1 MKGKH
6 THFSILFI
14 LTLLICNT
22 LQAAENDRY
31 TLVTSPDE
39 LADGDEFIIVDY
51 IEKQT
56 VGEYDV
62 LSSTTRFEGCPIKLE
77 EEYAVISDATN
88 TSIFTL
94 EKKLKKDS
102 YIKIKK
108 DGKYYYIAVDNKK
121 GNIQL
126 LDNIEN
132 STNRDLCKTTFTFD
146 PKNKKSKVTIAI
158 GTNKYKYFHGNT
170 SNGTYIWK
178 TYDTP
183 SGSDTYIYKK
193 ASSATNTDITL
204 DGLSA
209 EAKNVD
215 ALNGYEGKIVDKI
228 TINRSFAAD
237 GGWYTLCLPFAL
249 TADDIKTTFKD
260 ALFNEFE
267 SVSVNAQGVAQL
279 KFKKV
284 TETQAGVPYMVLPRN
299 GNTVENP
306 VFTDKTIEKT
316 TPQTIIRTCEASDG
330 EQLSYQFVG
339 VYDPKEVSGENNVR
353 FVGGN
358 QGTELLIPDGKGTMK
373 GLRAYF
379 VFPNNTNGN
388 ITLAKL
394 NVEDDSTTGIN
405 TVLRPEANVTDA
417 NSSAIYTLSGQKVQ
431 KKNNSLI
438 PGMYIQNG
446 KKFIVK

>member
-1 MKGKH
+1 MKSKH
-6 THFSILFI
+6 IHCCILCI
-14 LTLLICNT
+14 IALLMCNE
-22 LQAAENDRY
+22 LKAAVDDRY
-31 TLVTSPDE
+31 TLVTSPSE
-39 LADGDEFIIVDY
+39 LADGDEFIIVDKT
-51 IEKQT
+51 IIAGKECTRT
-56 VGEYDV
+56 VG
-62 LSSTTRFEGCPIKLE
+62 SFKTSRFDGCPVTLE
-77 EEYAVISDATN
+77 GNDAVISDSN
-88 TSIFTL
+88 TTIFVL
-94 EKKLKKDS
+94 EKTEKYS
-102 YIKIKK
+102 YIKTLSE
-108 DGKYYYIAVDNKK
+108 GKYLSGNENKSIIK
-121 GNIQL
+121 LEDKIS
-126 LDNIEN
+126 
-132 STNRDLCKTTFTFD
+132 STNRDLCKVTFNFE
-146 PKNKKSKVTIAI
+146 NKKIEIGSKNYKNFWCYYKND
-158 GTNKYKYFHGNT
+158 GT
-170 SNGTYIWK
+170 SIWNVY
-178 TYDTP
+178 TASSST
-183 SGSDTYIYKK
+183 TYIYKK
-193 ASSATNTDITL
+193 SGSATTVDITL
-204 DGLSA
+204 DGLNSTA
-209 EAKNVD
+209 DNAATLKEYD
-215 ALNGYEGKIVDKI
+215 GKTVDKI
-228 TINRSFAAD
+228 TLKRGFAAD

-249 TADDIKTTFKD
+249 TAKDISETFNG

-284 TETQAGVPYMVLPRN
+284 TETKAGVPYMVLPREVV
-299 GNTVENP
+299 NTP

-316 TPQTIIRTCEASDG
+316 TPQTITRTCKASDG

-339 VYDPKEVSGENNVR
+339 VYDPTVVSSENNVR

-417 NSSAIYTLSGQKVQ
+417 NTSAIYTLSGQKVQ

>member
-1 MKGKH
+1 MKSKH

-14 LTLLICNT
+14 LALLMCNA
-22 LQAAENDRY
+22 LKAAVGDRY
-31 TLVTSPDE
+31 TLVTSTSE
-39 LADGDEFIIVDY
+39 LADRDEFIIVDKT
-51 IEKQT
+51 IIAGKECTRT
-56 VGEYDV
+56 VG
-62 LSSTTRFEGCPIKLE
+62 SFKTSRFDGCPVTLE
-77 EEYAVISDATN
+77 ENDAVISDSN
-88 TSIFTL
+88 TTIFVL
-94 EKKLKKDS
+94 EKTEKYS
-102 YIKIKK
+102 YIKTLSE
-108 DGKYYYIAVDNKK
+108 GKYLSGNEKK
-121 GNIQL
+121 SIIKL
-126 LDNIEN
+126 EDKIS
-132 STNRDLCKTTFTFD
+132 STNRDFC
-146 PKNKKSKVTIAI
+146 KVTFNFENKNNVKIEI
-158 GTNKYKYFHGNT
+158 GSKNYKNFWCNYKNDGP
-170 SNGTYIWK
+170 SIWNVS
-178 TYDTP
+178 TASSST
-183 SGSDTYIYKK
+183 TYIYKK
-193 ASSATNTDITL
+193 SGSATTVDITL
-204 DGLSA
+204 DGLNSTA
-209 EAKNVD
+209 DNAATLK
-215 ALNGYEGKIVDKI
+215 GYDGKIVDKI

-284 TETQAGVPYMVLPRN
+284 TETKAGVPYMVLPREVV
-299 GNTVENP
+299 NTP
-306 VFTDKTIEKT
+306 VFTDKTIKET
-316 TPQTIIRTCEASDG
+316 TPKTITRTCKASDG

-405 TVLRPEANVTDA
+405 TVLRPEANITDA

-431 KKNNSLI
+431 NKNNSLI

>member
-1 MKGKH
+1 MSGAPKKIEIGSKYYKNFWCYYKNDG
-6 THFSILFI
+6 TSIW
-14 LTLLICNT
+14 NV
-22 LQAAENDRY
+22 Y
-31 TLVTSPDE
+31 TAS
-39 LADGDEFIIVDY
+39 
-51 IEKQT
+51 
-56 VGEYDV
+56 
-62 LSSTTRFEGCPIKLE
+62 SST
-77 EEYAVISDATN
+77 
-88 TSIFTL
+88 
-94 EKKLKKDS
+94 
-102 YIKIKK
+102 
-108 DGKYYYIAVDNKK
+108 
-121 GNIQL
+121 
-126 LDNIEN
+126 
-132 STNRDLCKTTFTFD
+132 
-146 PKNKKSKVTIAI
+146 
-158 GTNKYKYFHGNT
+158 
-170 SNGTYIWK
+170 
-178 TYDTP
+178 
-183 SGSDTYIYKK
+183 TYIYKK
-193 ASSATNTDITL
+193 SGSATTVDITL
-204 DGLSA
+204 DGLNSTA
-209 EAKNVD
+209 DNAATLK
-215 ALNGYEGKIVDKI
+215 GYDGKTVDKI
-228 TINRSFAAD
+228 TLKRGFAAD

-249 TADDIKTTFKD
+249 TVNEIKTTFKG

-267 SVSVNAQGVAQL
+267 SVSVNEKGVAQL

-299 GNTVENP
+299 GNTVEDP
-306 VFTDKTIEKT
+306 VFTDKTIKET
-316 TPQTIIRTCEASDG
+316 TPKTITRTCKASDG

-339 VYDPKEVSGENNVR
+339 VYDPTVVSGENNVR

-431 KKNNSLI
+431 MKNNSLI

>member
-1 MKGKH
+1 MKSTH

-14 LTLLICNT
+14 LALLMCNT
-22 LQAAENDRY
+22 LQAAVNDRY
-31 TLVTSPDE
+31 TLVTSAEE
-39 LADGDEFIIVDY
+39 LADGDEFIIVDNEY
-51 IEKQT
+51 KQT
-56 VGEYDV
+56 VGQYNV
-62 LSSTTRFEGCPIKLE
+62 LLTTSRVEGCPIKLE
-77 EEYAVISDATN
+77 EEYAVISDAN
-88 TSIFTL
+88 TTIFTL
-94 EKKLKKDS
+94 KKLDKAS
-102 YIKIKK
+102 YIKFKK
-108 DGKYYYIAVDNKK
+108 DGNYYDIS
-121 GNIQL
+121 GNEKQGSIQI

-132 STNRDLCKTTFTFD
+132 STNRDLCKTTFTFNS
-146 PKNKKSKVTIAI
+146 KNKRANVYITI
-158 GTNKYKYFHGNT
+158 GTKKYKNLYCNK

-178 TYDTP
+178 IHDTTT
-183 SGSDTYIYKK
+183 SSDTYIYKK
-193 ASSATNTDITL
+193 AGSATTTDITL

-209 EAKNVD
+209 EAKNVNAVKD
-215 ALNGYEGKIVDKI
+215 YKGKTVDKI
-228 TINRSFAAD
+228 TINRSFTAD

-249 TADDIKTTFKD
+249 TAKDISETFNG

-284 TETQAGVPYMVLPRN
+284 TETKAGVPYMVLPREVV
-299 GNTVENP
+299 NTP
-306 VFTDKTIEKT
+306 VFTDKTIKET
-316 TPQTIIRTCEASDG
+316 TPKTITRTCKASDG

-417 NSSAIYTLSGQKVQ
+417 NSSAIFTLSGQKVQ

>member
-14 LTLLICNT
+14 LALLMCNA
-22 LQAAENDRY
+22 LKAAVGDRY
-31 TLVTSPDE
+31 TLVTSADE
-39 LADGDEFIIVDY
+39 LADGDEFIIVDKSF
-51 IEKQT
+51 KQT
-56 VGEYDV
+56 VGKYIASKSSARFESCSVTLEGNDAII
-62 LSSTTRFEGCPIKLE
+62 SSTN
-77 EEYAVISDATN
+77 A
-88 TSIFTL
+88 SIFI
-94 EKKLKKDS
+94 LKNDGENS
-102 YIKIKK
+102 YIKTQLEKQYLSGNSKK
-108 DGKYYYIAVDNKK
+108 VG
-121 GNIQL
+121 IQL
-126 LDNIEN
+126 LTNIN
-132 STNRDLCKTTFTFD
+132 SDLCKVTFNFESNHNVKIEIGNKGYKHFWCNN
-146 PKNKKSKVTIAI
+146 KNEE
-158 GTNKYKYFHGNT
+158 
-170 SNGTYIWK
+170 TYVWK
-178 TYDTP
+178 IYDT
-183 SGSDTYIYKK
+183 STSSTTYIYKK
-193 ASSATNTDITL
+193 SGNAASVDITL

-215 ALNGYEGKIVDKI
+215 ALKDYEGKTVDKI

-249 TADDIKTTFKD
+249 TAKDISETFNG

-267 SVSVNAQGVAQL
+267 SVSINAQGVAQL

-284 TETQAGVPYMVLPRN
+284 TETKAGVPYMVLPR
-299 GNTVENP
+299 GTTVEKP
-306 VFTDKTIEKT
+306 VFNNKSIEKT
-316 TPQTIIRTCEASDG
+316 TPQTITRTCKASDG

-339 VYDPKEVSGENNVR
+339 VYDPTVVSGENNVR

-431 KKNNSLI
+431 KKNNSLM
-438 PGMYIQNG
+438 PGVYIQNG

>member
-1 MKGKH
+1 MKSKY
-6 THFSILFI
+6 TYCCILCI
-14 LTLLICNT
+14 IALLMCNA
-22 LQAAENDRY
+22 LKAAVGDRY
-31 TLVTSPDE
+31 TLVKDTSE
-39 LADGDEFIIVDY
+39 LANGDEFIIVDRNY
-51 IEKQT
+51 NQT
-56 VGEYDV
+56 VGLYKG
-62 LSSTTRFEGCPIKLE
+62 SSNYHRFESCPITLVKDE
-77 EEYAVISDATN
+77 ATILD
-88 TSIFTL
+88 TITTIFIL
-94 EKKLKKDS
+94 EKKDKDKDTDF
-102 YIKIKK
+102 YIKT
-108 DGKYYYIAVDNKK
+108 KK
-121 GNIQL
+121 GNKYLSGNNDDIGIKL
-126 LDNIEN
+126 LTNIDNTTKKN
-132 STNRDLCKTTFTFD
+132 YCKTTFTFVETRNNVQIKISKKRFNNFWCS
-146 PKNKKSKVTIAI
+146 PKKGGSYLWKLFNS
-158 GTNKYKYFHGNT
+158 NT
-170 SNGTYIWK
+170 KNETTS
-178 TYDTP
+178 
-183 SGSDTYIYKK
+183 IYKK
-193 ASSATNTDITL
+193 ASSATTTDITL
-204 DGLSA
+204 DGLNA
-209 EAKNVD
+209 EAKNVE
-215 ALNGYEGKIVDKI
+215 ALKDYEGKTVDKI
-228 TINRSFAAD
+228 TINRNFIDD

-316 TPQTIIRTCEASDG
+316 TPQTITRTCKASDG

-417 NSSAIYTLSGQKVQ
+417 NSSDIYTLSGQKVQ

>member
-1 MKGKH
+1 MKSKR
-6 THFSILFI
+6 THCCILCI
-14 LTLLICNT
+14 IALLMCNA
-22 LQAAENDRY
+22 LKAAVNDRY
-31 TLVTSPDE
+31 TLVTSTSE
-39 LADGDEFIIVDY
+39 LADGDEIIIASKQY
-51 IEKQT
+51 GQT
-56 VGEYDV
+56 VGTYSETGQKFDACSIT
-62 LSSTTRFEGCPIKLE
+62 LNGN
-77 EEYAVISDATN
+77 DATISN
-88 TSIFTL
+88 EATTVFIINKTDGNYYIKTKEGGKYIAGVSDKESSVTL
-94 EKKLKKDS
+94 LKK
-102 YIKIKK
+102 K
-108 DGKYYYIAVDNKK
+108 DK
-121 GNIQL
+121 
-126 LDNIEN
+126 
-132 STNRDLCKTTFTFD
+132 SLCKTTFEFYD
-146 PKNKKSKVTIAI
+146 EDHHVVIAI
-158 GTNKYKYFHGNT
+158 SNKGYKNFDINNTNNVTGC
-170 SNGTYIWK
+170 IWK
-178 TYDTP
+178 LYNVT
-183 SGSDTYIYKK
+183 SKNTYIYKK
-193 ASSATNTDITL
+193 ASSATTTDITL

-209 EAKNVD
+209 EAKNVNAVKD
-215 ALNGYEGKIVDKI
+215 YKGKTVDKI
-228 TINRSFAAD
+228 TINRSFTAD

-249 TADDIKTTFKD
+249 TAKDISETFNG

-267 SVSVNAQGVAQL
+267 SVSVNDQGVAQL

-284 TETQAGVPYMVLPRN
+284 TETKAGVPYMVLPREIV
-299 GNTVENP
+299 NTP

-394 NVEDDSTTGIN
+394 NVEDDSMTGIN
-405 TVLRPEANVTDA
+405 TVLRPEDNVTDA

>member
-1 MKGKH
+1 M
-6 THFSILFI
+6 
-14 LTLLICNT
+14 CNE
-22 LQAAENDRY
+22 LKAAVDDRY
-31 TLVTSPDE
+31 TLVTSPSE
-39 LADGDEFIIVDY
+39 LADGDEFIIVDKT
-51 IEKQT
+51 IIAGKECTRT
-56 VGEYDV
+56 VG
-62 LSSTTRFEGCPIKLE
+62 SFKTSRFDGCPVTLE
-77 EEYAVISDATN
+77 GNDAVISDSN
-88 TSIFTL
+88 TTIFVL
-94 EKKLKKDS
+94 EKTEKYS
-102 YIKIKK
+102 YIKTLSE
-108 DGKYYYIAVDNKK
+108 GKYLSGNENKSIIK
-121 GNIQL
+121 LEDKIS
-126 LDNIEN
+126 
-132 STNRDLCKTTFTFD
+132 STNRDLCKVTFNFE
-146 PKNKKSKVTIAI
+146 NKKIEIGSKNYKNFWCYYKND
-158 GTNKYKYFHGNT
+158 GT
-170 SNGTYIWK
+170 SIWNVY
-178 TYDTP
+178 TASSST
-183 SGSDTYIYKK
+183 TYIYKK
-193 ASSATNTDITL
+193 SGSATTVDITL
-204 DGLSA
+204 DGLNSTA
-209 EAKNVD
+209 DNAATLKEYD
-215 ALNGYEGKIVDKI
+215 GKTVDKI
-228 TINRSFAAD
+228 TLKRGFAAD

-249 TADDIKTTFKD
+249 TAKDISETFNG

-284 TETQAGVPYMVLPRN
+284 TETKAGVPYMVLPREVV
-299 GNTVENP
+299 NTP

-316 TPQTIIRTCEASDG
+316 TPQTITRTCKASDG

-339 VYDPKEVSGENNVR
+339 VYDPTVVSSENNVR

-417 NSSAIYTLSGQKVQ
+417 NTSAIYTLSGQKVQ

>member
-1 MKGKH
+1 MKSKH
-6 THFSILFI
+6 THCCILCI
-14 LTLLICNT
+14 IALLMCNA
-22 LQAAENDRY
+22 LKAAVGDRY
-31 TLVTSPDE
+31 TLVKSTSE
-39 LADGDEFIIVDY
+39 LANDDEIIIASKKY
-51 IEKQT
+51 GQT
-56 VGEYDV
+56 VGTFSETGEKFDACSIT
-62 LSSTTRFEGCPIKLE
+62 LNGDDATISNKSTTVFIINKTGSN
-77 EEYAVISDATN
+77 Y
-88 TSIFTL
+88 
-94 EKKLKKDS
+94 
-102 YIKIKK
+102 YIKTKEG
-108 DGKYYYIAVDNKK
+108 GKYIAGVSDDKSSVT
-121 GNIQL
+121 L
-126 LDNIEN
+126 LDNIN
-132 STNRDLCKTTFTFD
+132 NTNNKNLCKTTFKFYD
-146 PKNKKSKVTIAI
+146 KDHHVVIAI
-158 GTNKYKYFHGNT
+158 SNKDYKIFDINNTNNVTGC
-170 SNGTYIWK
+170 IWK
-178 TYDTP
+178 LYNVT
-183 SGSDTYIYKK
+183 SDNTYIYKK
-193 ASSATNTDITL
+193 ASSATTTDITL

-209 EAKNVD
+209 EAKNVE
-215 ALNGYEGKIVDKI
+215 ALNGYEGKTVDKI
-228 TINRSFAAD
+228 TINRSFTAD

-249 TADDIKTTFKD
+249 TAKDISETFNG

-267 SVSVNAQGVAQL
+267 SVSVNDQGVAQL

-299 GNTVENP
+299 TVEAP
-306 VFTDKTIEKT
+306 MFTDKTIKET
-316 TPQTIIRTCEASDG
+316 TPKTITRTCKASDG

-339 VYDPKEVSGENNVR
+339 VYDPTVVSSENNVR

>member
-1 MKGKH
+1 MKGKN

-14 LTLLICNT
+14 LALLMCNT
-22 LQAAENDRY
+22 LQAAINDRY
-31 TLVTSPDE
+31 TLVKSPSE
-39 LADGDEFIIVDY
+39 LADGDEIIIASKKY
-51 IEKQT
+51 GQT
-56 VGEYDV
+56 VGTFSETGKKFDACSIT
-62 LSSTTRFEGCPIKLE
+62 LNGDDATISNESTTVFIIDKTGSDYYIKTKVGDKYIAGE
-77 EEYAVISDATN
+77 PDKSSVILLD
-88 TSIFTL
+88 
-94 EKKLKKDS
+94 KKD
-102 YIKIKK
+102 K
-108 DGKYYYIAVDNKK
+108 N
-121 GNIQL
+121 
-126 LDNIEN
+126 
-132 STNRDLCKTTFTFD
+132 CKTTFTFYD
-146 PKNKKSKVTIAI
+146 EDHHVVIAI
-158 GTNKYKYFHGNT
+158 SNKGYKIFDINNTNNVTGC
-170 SNGTYIWK
+170 IWK
-178 TYDTP
+178 LYNIT
-183 SGSDTYIYKK
+183 SKNAYIYKK
-193 ASSATNTDITL
+193 TSSAASVDITL
-204 DGLSA
+204 DGLNA
-209 EAKNVD
+209 EAKNID
-215 ALNGYEGKIVDKI
+215 ALKDYEGKTVDKT

-249 TADDIKTTFKD
+249 TAKDISETFNG

-267 SVSVNAQGVAQL
+267 SVSVNDQGVAQL

-284 TETQAGVPYMVLPRN
+284 TETKAGVPYMVLPRKI
-299 GNTVENP
+299 VDSP
-306 VFTDKTIEKT
+306 VFNNKAIGERTPLTIT
-316 TPQTIIRTCEASDG
+316 RTCEASDG

-339 VYDPKEVSGENNVR
+339 VYDPTVVSGENNVR

-431 KKNNSLI
+431 MKNNSLI
-438 PGMYIQNG
+438 PGVYIQNG

>member
-1 MKGKH
+1 MKSKH
-6 THFSILFI
+6 THCCILCI
-14 LTLLICNT
+14 IALLMCNA
-22 LQAAENDRY
+22 LKAAVDDRY
-31 TLVTSPDE
+31 TLVKDTSE
-39 LADGDEFIIVDY
+39 LANGDEFIIVD
-51 IEKQT
+51 KSFAPTQT
-56 VGEYDV
+56 VG
-62 LSSTTRFEGCPIKLE
+62 LFKTTRFVGCPVTLE
-77 EEYAVISDATN
+77 GNDAVISDT
-88 TSIFTL
+88 TTTIFI
-94 EKKLKKDS
+94 LKKEGKNS
-102 YIKIKK
+102 YIKTLSE
-108 DGKYYYIAVDNKK
+108 GKYLSGNKNK
-121 GNIQL
+121 DKNML
-126 LDNIEN
+126 TSSNSSLDP
-132 STNRDLCKTTFTFD
+132 DLCNVTFNFESNHNV
-146 PKNKKSKVTIAI
+146 KIEIGNKA
-158 GTNKYKYFHGNT
+158 YKYFWCN
-170 SNGTYIWK
+170 NKNDGTCIWK
-178 TYDTP
+178 IYDSP
-183 SGSDTYIYKK
+183 DRSDTYIYKK
-193 ASSATNTDITL
+193 SGSATTVDITL
-204 DGLSA
+204 DGLNSTA
-209 EAKNVD
+209 DNAATLK
-215 ALNGYEGKIVDKI
+215 GYDGKIVDKI

-299 GNTVENP
+299 RNTVENP
-306 VFTDKTIEKT
+306 VFTNKTIIE
-316 TPQTIIRTCEASDG
+316 TPKTIIHTCTASDG
-330 EQLSYQFVG
+330 KTLDYQFVG
-339 VYDPKEVSGENNVR
+339 VYDPTLVSDVNNVR
-353 FVGGN
+353 FVGGDK
-358 QGTELLIPDGKGTMK
+358 GTELLMPVGEGTMK

>member
-14 LTLLICNT
+14 LALLMCNA
-22 LQAAENDRY
+22 LKAAVGDRY
-31 TLVTSPDE
+31 TLVTSADE
-39 LADGDEFIIVDY
+39 LADGDEFIIVDKSF
-51 IEKQT
+51 KQT
-56 VGEYDV
+56 VGKYIASKSSARFESCSVTLEGNDAII
-62 LSSTTRFEGCPIKLE
+62 SSTN
-77 EEYAVISDATN
+77 A
-88 TSIFTL
+88 SIFI
-94 EKKLKKDS
+94 LKNDGENS
-102 YIKIKK
+102 YIKTQLEKQYLSGNSKK
-108 DGKYYYIAVDNKK
+108 VG
-121 GNIQL
+121 IQL
-126 LDNIEN
+126 LTNIN
-132 STNRDLCKTTFTFD
+132 SDLCKVTFNFESNHNVKIEIGNKGYKHFWCNN
-146 PKNKKSKVTIAI
+146 KNEE
-158 GTNKYKYFHGNT
+158 
-170 SNGTYIWK
+170 TYVWK
-178 TYDTP
+178 IYDT
-183 SGSDTYIYKK
+183 STSSTTYIYKK
-193 ASSATNTDITL
+193 SGNAASVDITL

-215 ALNGYEGKIVDKI
+215 ALKDYEGKTVDKI
-228 TINRSFAAD
+228 TINRSFTAD

-249 TADDIKTTFKD
+249 TAKDISETFNG

-267 SVSVNAQGVAQL
+267 SVSVNDQGVAQL

-284 TETQAGVPYMVLPRN
+284 TETKAGVPYMVLPREIV
-299 GNTVENP
+299 NTP

-316 TPQTIIRTCEASDG
+316 TPQTITRTCKASDG

-339 VYDPKEVSGENNVR
+339 VYDPTVVSGENNVR

-379 VFPNNTNGN
+379 VFPNNSNGN

-438 PGMYIQNG
+438 PGIYIQNG

>member
-14 LTLLICNT
+14 LALLMCNA
-22 LQAAENDRY
+22 LKAAVGDRY
-31 TLVTSPDE
+31 TLVTSADE
-39 LADGDEFIIVDY
+39 LADGDEFIIVDKSF
-51 IEKQT
+51 KQT
-56 VGEYDV
+56 VGKYIASKSSARFESCSVTLEGNDAII
-62 LSSTTRFEGCPIKLE
+62 SSTN
-77 EEYAVISDATN
+77 A
-88 TSIFTL
+88 SIFI
-94 EKKLKKDS
+94 LKNDGENS
-102 YIKIKK
+102 YIKTQLEKQYLSGNSKK
-108 DGKYYYIAVDNKK
+108 VG
-121 GNIQL
+121 IQL
-126 LDNIEN
+126 LTNIN
-132 STNRDLCKTTFTFD
+132 SDLCKVTFNFESNHNVKIEIGNKGYKHFWCNN
-146 PKNKKSKVTIAI
+146 KNEE
-158 GTNKYKYFHGNT
+158 
-170 SNGTYIWK
+170 TYVWK
-178 TYDTP
+178 IYDT
-183 SGSDTYIYKK
+183 STSSTTYIYKK
-193 ASSATNTDITL
+193 SGNAASVDITL

-215 ALNGYEGKIVDKI
+215 ALKDYEGKTVDKI

-249 TADDIKTTFKD
+249 TAKDISETFNG

-267 SVSVNAQGVAQL
+267 SVSVNDQGVAQL

-284 TETQAGVPYMVLPRN
+284 SETKAGVPYMVLPREVV
-299 GNTVENP
+299 NTP

-316 TPQTIIRTCEASDG
+316 TPQTITRTCEASDG
-330 EQLSYQFVG
+330 KQLSYQFVG
-339 VYDPKEVSGENNVR
+339 IYDPTVVSGEYNVR

-379 VFPNNTNGN
+379 VFPNNSNGN

>member
-14 LTLLICNT
+14 LALLMCNA
-22 LQAAENDRY
+22 LKAAVGDRY
-31 TLVTSPDE
+31 TLVTSADE
-39 LADGDEFIIVDY
+39 LADGDEFIIVDKSFKQMVGKY
-51 IEKQT
+51 IASKSSARFESCSVT
-56 VGEYDV
+56 LEGNDAII
-62 LSSTTRFEGCPIKLE
+62 SSTN
-77 EEYAVISDATN
+77 A
-88 TSIFTL
+88 SIFI
-94 EKKLKKDS
+94 LKNDGENS
-102 YIKIKK
+102 YIKTQLEKQYLSGNSKK
-108 DGKYYYIAVDNKK
+108 VG
-121 GNIQL
+121 IQL
-126 LDNIEN
+126 LTNIN
-132 STNRDLCKTTFTFD
+132 SDLCKVTFNFESNHNVKIEIGNKGYKHFWCNN
-146 PKNKKSKVTIAI
+146 KNEE
-158 GTNKYKYFHGNT
+158 
-170 SNGTYIWK
+170 TYVWK
-178 TYDTP
+178 IYDT
-183 SGSDTYIYKK
+183 STSSTTYIYKK
-193 ASSATNTDITL
+193 ASSATTTDITL

-215 ALNGYEGKIVDKI
+215 ALNGYEGKTVDKI

-249 TADDIKTTFKD
+249 TANDIKTTFKD

-316 TPQTIIRTCEASDG
+316 TPQTITRTCKASDG

-339 VYDPKEVSGENNVR
+339 VYDPTVVSGENNVR